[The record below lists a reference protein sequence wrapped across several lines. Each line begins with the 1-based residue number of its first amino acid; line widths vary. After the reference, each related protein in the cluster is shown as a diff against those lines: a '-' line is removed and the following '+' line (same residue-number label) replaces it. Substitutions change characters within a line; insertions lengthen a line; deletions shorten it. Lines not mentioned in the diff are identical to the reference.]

1 MTGILPDCSPEVL
14 GAEEPRADPPEV
26 ADEGAG
32 ARLAISFSIHSCCL
46 GENGF
51 LPAPL
56 LDPGRDD
63 RVLTMYKCLS
73 LSLLQQVKKDQE
85 EPLRLFWPKFDI
97 ENIYNMIVNV
107 R

>member
-73 LSLLQQVKKDQE
+73 LSLLQQVKKDHFNGSSG
-85 EPLRLFWPKFDI
+85 PSLTLK
-97 ENIYNMIVNV
+97 IYIIMGS